1 MSTNAFYGKKYTVGK
16 NANDEIFDVIIS
28 KDTNTMSYLLFYSK
42 SCIFAISHCERHL
55 QGQKSTNGSENA
67 NISPEYHTA
76 IATASKVQIKS
87 SSLSSS
93 AGQKWLKTKVCKS
106 Y

>member
-1 MSTNAFYGKKYTVGK
+1 MSK
-16 NANDEIFDVIIS
+16 NANDEIFDIIIS
-28 KDTNTMSYLLFYSK
+28 KDTNIISYLLLYSK
-42 SCIFAISHCERHL
+42 SHIFAISPCERLL
-55 QGQKSTNGSENA
+55 QGQKSTTGSENA
-67 NISPEYHTA
+67 NITPEYHTT
-76 IATASKVQIKS
+76 IATTSKVQIKS